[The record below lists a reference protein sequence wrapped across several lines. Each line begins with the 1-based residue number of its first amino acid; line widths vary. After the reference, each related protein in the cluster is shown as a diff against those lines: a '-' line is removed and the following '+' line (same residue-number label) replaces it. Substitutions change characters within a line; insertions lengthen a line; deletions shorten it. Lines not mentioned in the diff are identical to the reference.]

1 MSKSFGKYVTVMF
14 IAVLITVMALTAVGC
29 QNAESDKDPK
39 TETSAAVERED
50 DKVNYK
56 EKTDIVGAEMNKDG
70 SKEIKGETSSKTAE
84 NKEES
89 PSENK
94 ENSTEESLAAAEES
108 SVKAE
113 NSEQSEESKKTEN
126 SEVEESS
133 KKEEAESS
141 HQEACEHNW
150 AAVYKTVY
158 HDAEYDVIHHDAVYE
173 TVHHD
178 AEYQTVHHD
187 AVTEQEEYGV
197 VVCSTCGREFATVE
211 ENTNHQIETSPDGY
225 LEKYDEN
232 GNMYYVPIRDG
243 KESDDWGCNG
253 YYVDT
258 RYRTIVVQEAYDEEV
273 LVKDAWDEQVVVT
286 EAWDEYVLKK
296 DAWTEEVLDHY
307 ECSKCGEW
315 K

>member
-14 IAVLITVMALTAVGC
+14 IAVLITVMALTVVGC

-39 TETSAAVERED
+39 TETSAAIERED

-56 EKTDIVGAEMNKDG
+56 EKTDIVGAETNKDG

-89 PSENK
+89 SSENK

-113 NSEQSEESKKTEN
+113 NSEQTEESKETED
-126 SEVEESS
+126 SGVEESS
-133 KKEEAESS
+133 NAKENESS

-150 AAVYKTVY
+150 VAVYKTVY

-187 AVTEQEEYGV
+187 AVEEQEEYGV
-197 VVCSTCGREFATVE
+197 SVCNTCKQEFATEQELIAHQNATVTG
-211 ENTNHQIETSPDGY
+211 NT
-225 LEKYDEN
+225 
-232 GNMYYVPIRDG
+232 
-243 KESDDWGCNG
+243 DDIASWHDG
-253 YYVDT
+253 YYVTT
-258 RYRTIVVQEAYDEEV
+258 RYRTVVVQEAYDEEV
-273 LVKDAWDEQVVVT
+273 LVKDAWDEQVVVA
-286 EAWDEYVLKK
+286 EAWDEYILKK

>member
-1 MSKSFGKYVTVMF
+1 MSKSFGKCVTVMF

-39 TETSAAVERED
+39 TETFAAVERED

-89 PSENK
+89 SSENK
-94 ENSTEESLAAAEES
+94 ENSTEESLADAEES

-133 KKEEAESS
+133 NVKENESS

-197 VVCSTCGREFATVE
+197 VVCNTCKQEFATVE
-211 ENTNHQIETSPDGY
+211 ELVAHQNATVTGNTDEIASWHGGY
-225 LEKYDEN
+225 H
-232 GNMYYVPIRDG
+232 
-243 KESDDWGCNG
+243 
-253 YYVDT
+253 VDS
-258 RYRTIVVQEAYDEEV
+258 RYRTVVVQEAYDEEV

-286 EAWDEYVLKK
+286 EAWDEYILRK
-296 DAWTEEVLDHY
+296 DAWTEEVVDHY